1 MRRGTTAPLDI
12 VIGGVDLTNATLY
25 VSLKQGSA
33 EVYVYDATRGAVTR
47 TYDQAKD
54 ETTISIT
61 YTQAQTLSLSPGR
74 AYLQVRWI
82 FDNGSAD
89 ATRIVEIMVQDVQ
102 HQGEIVYV

>member
-12 VIGGVDLTNATLY
+12 VIGGVDLTEATLY
-25 VSLKQGSA
+25 VSLKQGST
-33 EVYVYDATRGAVTR
+33 EIYTKDETRGDVTRVYDS
-47 TYDQAKD
+47 AKD

-61 YTQAQTLSLSPGR
+61 YTQAQTLSLKAGR

-89 ATRIVEIMVQDVQ
+89 ATRSVELMIQDIQ
-102 HQGEIVYV
+102 HEGEIVYV